1 MTLSGQTWYEASAQP
16 LAFPSLDGRQ
26 LECETAIVG
35 AGYAGLATARGLQ
48 ERGLKSVALLEQQVV
63 GHGASG
69 RNGGF
74 VFGGFSRG
82 PASLLRDLGPA
93 KARELY
99 ALTRQAVG
107 SIRRCIETLGIEC
120 ERTEGGA
127 LWVDWFKTPASL
139 ARLRAE
145 AQMLRTQF
153 GVQWDEIDASQ
164 LRQWLDSERYGP
176 ALLERDAFHFH
187 PLKYARGLAAA
198 IAQDG
203 GQVFERSGVRALR
216 RLSQG
221 WELHT
226 ADGGRV
232 RAQQL
237 VLAGGGYLRGVEPRL
252 TRARLPIAT
261 YCVCTE
267 ALPAGL
273 QPVRCAA
280 AIYDNRFAFDYY
292 RKLESGR
299 LLWGGRISILERAP
313 ARIAELLRQDLLK
326 VYPQLQGVQISHA
339 WGGLMSYAR
348 HQMPQLGELAP
359 GLWYAQSFGGHGV
372 APTTV
377 AGELLAE
384 AISRRQ
390 PLDALWQRYGL
401 NPVYGPAGLLAAQ
414 TQYSWAEFRDWLRS

>member
-1 MTLSGQTWYEASAQP
+1 MISGRTWYEASAP
-16 LAFPSLDGRQ
+16 SLAFPSLDGQ
-26 LECETAIVG
+26 TCECEIAIVG
-35 AGYAGLATARGLQ
+35 GGYAGLATARGLQ
-48 ERGLKSVALLEQQVV
+48 ERGVKNLVLLEQHGV

-82 PASLLRDLGPA
+82 PSSLLRDLGPE

-99 ALTRQAVG
+99 ALTRKAVG
-107 SIRRCIETLGIEC
+107 TIRRRIETLGIEC
-120 ERTEGGA
+120 ERMEGGA

-139 ARLRAE
+139 AGLRAE
-145 AQMLRTQF
+145 AQLLRTQF
-153 GVQWDEIDASQ
+153 GVQWDEIDAAQ
-164 LRQWLDSERYGP
+164 VRQWLDSERYGP

-198 IAQDG
+198 IAQEG
-203 GQVFERSGVRALR
+203 GQVFERSGVQAVR
-216 RLSQG
+216 RLQQG

-226 ADGGRV
+226 EGGGTV

-261 YCVCTE
+261 YVMCTE
-267 ALPAGL
+267 PLSEAL
-273 QPVRCAA
+273 QPVRCNA

-299 LLWGGRISILERAP
+299 LLWGGRISILEREP

-390 PLDALWQRYGL
+390 PLDAVWRRYGL
-401 NPVYGPAGLLAAQ
+401 SPVYGSAGLLAAQ

>member
-1 MTLSGQTWYEASAQP
+1 MISGQTWYEASAP
-16 LAFPSLDGRQ
+16 SLAFPSLGGQTR
-26 LECETAIVG
+26 ECEVAILG
-35 AGYAGLATARGLQ
+35 GGFAGLAAARGLQ
-48 ERGLKSVALLEQQVV
+48 ERGIKNLVLLEAQGV

-82 PASLLRDLGPA
+82 PAALLRDLGAA
-93 KARELY
+93 KARTLY
-99 ALTRQAVG
+99 GLTREAVAT
-107 SIRRCIETLGIEC
+107 IRRRIETLGIEC
-120 ERTEGGA
+120 ERVEGGA

-139 ARLRAE
+139 AGLRAE
-145 AQMLRTQF
+145 AALLREQF
-153 GVQWDEIDASQ
+153 GVHWDEIDAAQ
-164 LRQWLDSERYGP
+164 VRQWLDSERYGP

-198 IAQDG
+198 IAADG
-203 GQVFERSGVRALR
+203 GQVFERSGVRVLR
-216 RLSQG
+216 RLAQG
-221 WELHT
+221 WELET
-226 ADGGRV
+226 DGGGRV

-237 VLAGGGYLRGVEPRL
+237 VLAGGGYLRGVAPCL

-261 YCVCTE
+261 YVMCTE
-267 ALPAGL
+267 PLPESL
-273 QPVRCAA
+273 QPVRCTA

-299 LLWGGRISILERAP
+299 LLWGGRISILEREP
-313 ARIAELLRQDLLK
+313 ARITELLRQDLLK
-326 VYPQLQGVQISHA
+326 VYPQLHGVQISHA

-384 AISRRQ
+384 AISRKQ

-401 NPVYGPAGLLAAQ
+401 SPVYGPAGLLAAQ
-414 TQYSWAEFRDWLRS
+414 AQYSWAEFRDWLRS

>member
-1 MTLSGQTWYEASAQP
+1 MISGRTWYEASAP
-16 LAFPSLDGRQ
+16 SLAFPSLDGQTR
-26 LECETAIVG
+26 ECEIAIVG
-35 AGYAGLATARGLQ
+35 GGYAGLATARGLQ
-48 ERGLKSVALLEQQVV
+48 ERGVKNVVLLEQQGI

-107 SIRRCIETLGIEC
+107 TIRRRIETLNIEC
-120 ERTEGGA
+120 ERIEGGA

-139 ARLRAE
+139 VGLRAE
-145 AQMLRTQF
+145 AQLLRTQF
-153 GVQWDEIDASQ
+153 GVQWDEIDAAQ
-164 LRQWLDSERYGP
+164 VRQWLDSERYGP

-198 IAQDG
+198 IARDG
-203 GQVFERSGVRALR
+203 GQVFECSGVQAVRQLK
-216 RLSQG
+216 QG
-221 WELHT
+221 WELLT
-226 ADGGRV
+226 EGGGAV

-237 VLAGGGYLRGVEPRL
+237 VLAGGGYLRGVESRL

-261 YCVCTE
+261 YVMCTE
-267 ALPAGL
+267 PLPEGL

-299 LLWGGRISILERAP
+299 LLWGGRISILEREP

-326 VYPQLQGVQISHA
+326 VYPQLQGVTISHA

-348 HQMPQLGELAP
+348 HQMPQLGELTP
-359 GLWYAQSFGGHGV
+359 GLWFAQSFGGHGV

-384 AISRRQ
+384 VISRRQ
-390 PLDALWQRYGL
+390 PLDAVWQRYGL
-401 NPVYGPAGLLAAQ
+401 SPVYGPAGLLAAQ
-414 TQYSWAEFRDWLRS
+414 AQYSWAEFRDWLRS

>member
-1 MTLSGQTWYEASAQP
+1 MILSGQTWYEASAP
-16 LAFPSLDGRQ
+16 SLAFPSLDGQTR
-26 LECETAIVG
+26 ECEIAIVG
-35 AGYAGLATARGLQ
+35 GGYAGLATARGLQ
-48 ERGLKSVALLEQQVV
+48 ERGVKNVLLLEQQGI

-82 PASLLRDLGPA
+82 PSSLLRDLGPA
-93 KARELY
+93 SARELY

-107 SIRRCIETLGIEC
+107 TIRRRIETLGIEC
-120 ERTEGGA
+120 ERIEGGA

-139 ARLRAE
+139 AGLRAE
-145 AQMLRTQF
+145 AQLLREHF
-153 GVQWDEIDASQ
+153 GVQWDEVDAPQ
-164 LRQWLDSERYGP
+164 VRQWLDSQCYGP

-198 IAQDG
+198 VARDG
-203 GQVFERSGVRALR
+203 GQVFERSGVQAVR
-216 RLSQG
+216 RLKQG
-221 WELHT
+221 WELLT
-226 ADGGRV
+226 EGGGTV
-232 RAQQL
+232 CAQQL

-261 YCVCTE
+261 YVMCTE
-267 ALPAGL
+267 PLGEDL
-273 QPVRCAA
+273 QPVRCKA

-299 LLWGGRISILERAP
+299 LLWGGRISILEREP

-390 PLDALWQRYGL
+390 PLDAVWQRYGL
-401 NPVYGPAGLLAAQ
+401 SPVYGPAGMLAAQ
-414 TQYSWAEFRDWLRS
+414 AQYSWAEFRDWLLR